1 MNAVSY
7 VSATCNLHVKGTRLF
22 LDEDPFYFQ
31 GVSFFNALYNPTFNT
46 DAETRSRW
54 LCKFKENGISA
65 LRVWCQWD
73 FSPPRMFVDVGS
85 DTTMYTEGG
94 ALIAESARRLANLLT
109 AANTLD
115 MVIEVVAFSHE
126 KIPGEENLLILKQ
139 EEAIKA
145 LVTFLLPYRNVLLQ
159 IWNEDSTNVLRHA
172 EIIKAMDPDRLVTNS
187 PGFAGNLGDEAQN
200 RMMDVLTPHTV
211 RRQAERFWEVAPQQI
226 AELLETYGKPVID
239 DEPAR
244 TGIVQFGGIEGGTKP
259 EQHIA
264 QVQRVREVGGYHTY
278 HHDMFQRGYGAPTT
292 PPTGIPDPDFC
303 AFHRQAFD
311 YLRDHPTWEL

>member
-1 MNAVSY
+1 MNEVSSTH
-7 VSATCNLHVKGTRLF
+7 VLHVEGTRLF

-31 GVSFFNALYNPTFNT
+31 GVSFFNALYNPTLNAG
-46 DAETRSRW
+46 AEARDHW
-54 LCKFKENGISA
+54 LRKFRKNGISA

-73 FSPPRMFVDVGS
+73 FSPPRTFVDVGP
-85 DTTMYTEGG
+85 DTTMYTEEG
-94 ALIAESARRLANLLT
+94 AMIAESAQRLADLIV
-109 AANTLD
+109 AADALE

-126 KIPGEENLLILKQ
+126 KIPGEENLPIPEQ
-139 EEAIKA
+139 EQA
-145 LVTFLLPYRNVLLQ
+145 LRALTTFLRPYRNVLLQ

-172 EIIKAMDPDRLVTNS
+172 EIVKAVDPERLVTNS

-211 RRQAERFWEVAPQQI
+211 RRRAERFWEVAPQQI
-226 AELLETYGKPVID
+226 AELMETYEKPVID

-264 QVQRVREVGGYHTY
+264 QVQRVREIGGYHTY
-278 HHDMFQRGYGAPTT
+278 HHDMFQR
-292 PPTGIPDPDFC
+292 
-303 AFHRQAFD
+303 
-311 YLRDHPTWEL
+311 